1 MDKSIERIKEME
13 EILNNSIKAI
23 NDFESAL
30 DAFLKAQ
37 IGINKVS
44 EYYGSENW
52 FNDIEEY
59 DSGKVPKDV
68 KAGIL
73 SEDMAY
79 DMLMNNRELA
89 IRMLEVGTEILKK
102 G

>member
-1 MDKSIERIKEME
+1 MDKSVERIKEME

-23 NDFESAL
+23 KDFESAL

-37 IGINKVS
+37 IGISKVS

-89 IRMLEVGTEILKK
+89 IKMLDVGPE
-102 G
+102 

>member
-13 EILNNSIKAI
+13 EILNNSIKTI

-44 EYYGSENW
+44 KYYGSENW

-59 DSGKVPKDV
+59 DSGKVHKDV

>member
-1 MDKSIERIKEME
+1 MDKSIDRIKEME
-13 EILNNSIKAI
+13 EILNNSLKAI

-30 DAFLKAQ
+30 ETFVKAQ

-44 EYYGSENW
+44 EYYGSKEW

-59 DSGKVPKDV
+59 DSGKVSKDV

-79 DMLMNNRELA
+79 DMLMNNKDLA

>member
-13 EILNNSIKAI
+13 EILNNSIKTI

-73 SEDMAY
+73 SEDLAY

>member
-1 MDKSIERIKEME
+1 MSKSVERIKEME
-13 EILNNSIKAI
+13 EKLNDSVKTIKE
-23 NDFESAL
+23 FEKVL
-30 DAFLKAQ
+30 EEFVKVQ
-37 IGINKVS
+37 KVINKVS

-79 DMLMNNRELA
+79 DMLMNGDIEEGVKTPFFNINIKL
-89 IRMLEVGTEILKK
+89 
-102 G
+102 